1 MINTMIDW
9 KGSTMDIINV
19 SKELF
24 ENKSENIVEML
35 KKNFSNE
42 MLQKLYFSPKKI
54 SKELI
59 IRKMNDNEYLNKISN
74 TINYFKNLNIEKL
87 ILEKMQYFE
96 SDTNTKI
103 ENAKMFLIIGLDT
116 ATIYSIKIDNE
127 DVTVLL
133 LEATNGDEDTLSMLL
148 AHEFTHFIR
157 KQKLNKDIFNDS
169 IGERF
174 VTEGIASNYSRQI
187 VPNKKDSDY
196 CIVNESTVE
205 WVKSNTYI
213 IEQNMKKQIDTDSL
227 MSNYFYMFA
236 DTYITGMP
244 VRTGYVYG
252 YLKVREYLEKNKLK
266 IKDILDIDWKK
277 IINS

>member
-24 ENKSENIVEML
+24 EDKSGNIVEML

-42 MLQKLYFSPKKI
+42 MLQKLYFFPKKI

-59 IRKMNDNEYLNKISN
+59 IRKMNDNKYLNKISN

-116 ATIYSIKIDNE
+116 TTIYSIKIDNE

-213 IEQNMKKQIDTDSL
+213 IEQNMKKQVDTDSL

-236 DTYITGMP
+236 DTHITGMP